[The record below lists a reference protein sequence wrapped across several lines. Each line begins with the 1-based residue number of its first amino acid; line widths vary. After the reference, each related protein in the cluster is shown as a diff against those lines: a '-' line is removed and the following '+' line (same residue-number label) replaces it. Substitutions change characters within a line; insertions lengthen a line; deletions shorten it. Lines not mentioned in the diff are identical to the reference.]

1 MQALSILLGA
11 LFTVAVATALGASLL
26 RGEYEDLALRFVTG
40 AAVLS
45 VAVFCLCAAQ
55 VAYPVVFAAM
65 GAAALLRWRKSLSPS
80 RDRKGAVAYGW
91 TSRLLLLAFTLYFIL
106 YFFNSMAPEAS
117 FDGSRYHLALAA
129 RYLRDHGFH
138 RITNNMY
145 ASLSQGV
152 EMLYVWAFAF
162 GQHSAAAMVHFAFLL
177 ALVWQMF
184 RYGRR
189 IGLPLAGA
197 CGALLVFASPVVGV
211 DGTSAYNDVAVAAIA
226 FTLFFLLQIWDDTR

>member
-26 RGEYEDLALRFVTG
+26 RGECEDLAVRFVTG

-45 VAVFCLCAAQ
+45 VTVFCLCAAL

-65 GAAALLRWRKSLSPS
+65 GAAALLARQAEPPAPPLQTRDLFWWRRRFRL
-80 RDRKGAVAYGW
+80 RCAVI
-91 TSRLLLLAFTLYFIL
+91 LLAFGSYFIL
-106 YFFNSMAPEAS
+106 YFFNSMAPESS
-117 FDGSRYHLALAA
+117 FDGSHYHLALAG
-129 RYLRDHGFH
+129 RYLREHGFH
-138 RITNNMY
+138 RITDNMY

-152 EMLYVWAFAF
+152 EMLYLWAFAF
-162 GQHSAAAMVHFAFLL
+162 GRHSAAAMVHFAFLA

-184 RYGRR
+184 AYGRR
-189 IGLPLAGA
+189 VGLPLAGA

-211 DGTSAYNDVAVAAIA
+211 DGTSA
-226 FTLFFLLQIWDDTR
+226 